1 MSLRLIIGN
10 KNYSSWSMRPWVLLK
25 QFGIPFEEVML
36 KFESSEWN
44 ERIAHLAPTR
54 KVPTLWDGEPGASNS
69 IAVWETIAIIE
80 YIADRFPHFDIWPKD
95 VAARAFAR
103 AIAAEMHAGFQALRN
118 SMPMNIRSK
127 HAGKGMQAGVAEDI
141 ARVEAIWDGARER
154 FGSRTDSPFL
164 FGQFCAAD
172 AMYAPVVMRF
182 HTYAPPLSAATLR
195 YCEAMRAAPGIAT
208 WMAEA
213 CLETEFV
220 GFDEPYAS
228 APSQHI

>member
-1 MSLRLIIGN
+1 MPLTLVIGN

-36 KFESSEWN
+36 KFETNEWN
-44 ERIAHLAPTR
+44 ERIARLAPTR
-54 KVPTLWDGEPGASNS
+54 KVPTLWDGEPGASSS
-69 IAVWETIAIIE
+69 IVVWETIAIIE
-80 YIADRFPHFDIWPKD
+80 YIADRFPQFNIWPKD

-103 AIAAEMHAGFQALRN
+103 AIASEMHAGFHALRN
-118 SMPMNIRSK
+118 NMPMNIRSQ
-127 HAGKGMQAGVAEDI
+127 HPGKGMQVGVGEDI
-141 ARVEAIWDGARER
+141 ARMEAIWLSARER
-154 FGSRTDSPFL
+154 YGSHTDAPFL

-172 AMYAPVVMRF
+172 AMFAPVVMRF
-182 HTYAPPLSAATLR
+182 HTYAPLLSAATLQ
-195 YCEAMRAAPGIAT
+195 YCQAMKAASGIAA

-228 APSQHI
+228 APT